1 MRPASPEERR
11 LLRDTLH
18 RFVRRELWQQE
29 KRLESNAFA
38 LPADVSATLSAK
50 VESMGL
56 ALLREPE
63 ALGGP
68 PLDGATRALLIE
80 ELSQHRAGVLAPG
93 YGLFGPEV
101 PPALYGATPEQQQ
114 RFLLPLLRG
123 QRRCFTALH
132 EPWADAAQ
140 DGIRIRARRT
150 AEGWMLDGTKLF
162 VAGAGPNA
170 GGADFGVV
178 HARAESE
185 TGEPLGA
192 VRLLVETTRVGF
204 QRWRPYPTLAVGRDT
219 QELNLSNLRL
229 PAENQLAS
237 NDAATAAHTRHDIFV
252 AAQLAGVGR
261 AALAIMRA
269 RLRSAPIGGS
279 AEADRWALADCDVA
293 LSAASAFTQA
303 VAISAPWAA
312 QEASDEDTDAT
323 RAPAAPWGA
332 EQVAGARLAVQDAAG
347 RAVDAAITAM
357 GPAGVSTDLPLER
370 WWRELRVMRESDGG
384 PARLRAATADR
395 LLTDFGP

>member
-11 LLRDTLH
+11 LLRDTLR

-29 KRLESNAFA
+29 KRLDSNAFG
-38 LPADVSATLSAK
+38 LPADVSAALSAK
-50 VESMGL
+50 VQAMGL

-68 PLDGATRALLIE
+68 PIDGATRALLIE

-123 QRRCFTALH
+123 ELRCFSDLH
-132 EPWADAAQ
+132 DPWADAAQ
-140 DGIRIRARRT
+140 DGIRIRARCT

-204 QRWRPYPTLAVGRDT
+204 QRWRPYPTLALGRDT

-229 PAENQLAS
+229 PAENQLPW
-237 NDAATAAHTRHDIFV
+237 NDQAAAAHTRHDTFL

-269 RLRSAPIGGS
+269 RLRSTPIGGS
-279 AEADRWALADCDVA
+279 AEPHRWALADCDVA

-303 VAISAPWAA
+303 VARHA
-312 QEASDEDTDAT
+312 DTDAPRT
-323 RAPAAPWGA
+323 TAAPWGA
-332 EQVAGARLAVQDAAG
+332 EQGPGPRRAAQDAAD
-347 RAVDAAITAM
+347 RAVNATISAI
-357 GPAGVSTDLPLER
+357 GPASLSTDLPLER
-370 WWRELRVMRESDGG
+370 WWRELRVMRESHGG
-384 PARLRAATADR
+384 PARLRAAAADR